1 MRAMPRR
8 RSPPRLYLDPGRRV
22 WVIRDGGAFVRT
34 GVAVAERV
42 RAEKCLA
49 EYLGRKWEPAGGP
62 DPLIADVLLTYTRE
76 RLPHTRAAHKAAYNV
91 GSLAKWWGARRV
103 SEITP
108 SNCTSYAERRTPSAA
123 RRDLEVLSAA
133 LRWWHKHREPLPSV
147 PSLVMPP
154 KSEPRDRWLTRSEA
168 ARLLWASRHVEH
180 LKRFILLGLYTGSR
194 SGVILSLEWGWIDLE
209 RGVMR
214 RRARGHAEIA
224 TKKTPPVR
232 LGKKMLSFLRR
243 WKQGSS
249 EGLVVHYRGQ
259 RVQELGSS
267 WVTACARAGLEDV
280 SPHTLRH
287 TRATWLMQQGV
298 DLWQAAGHLGMSPG
312 VLQKTYGHHHPDY
325 QEDAAEV

>member
-1 MRAMPRR
+1 MRAMPRPM
-8 RSPPRLYLDPGRRV
+8 SPPRLVLDRVRRS
-22 WVIRDGGAFVRT
+22 WFIRDHYAFIRL
-34 GVAVAERV
+34 GVPEHERAA
-42 RAEKCLA
+42 AEKRLG
-49 EYLGRKWEPAGGP
+49 EYLAQKHVPEVGP
-62 DPLIADVLLTYTRE
+62 NPWVADVLGVYAQE
-76 RLPHTRAAHKAAYNV
+76 RLPQTRAARKAAYNAL
-91 GSLAKWWGARRV
+91 SLIKFWGTMRV
-103 SEITP
+103 NEITP
-108 SNCTSYAERRTPSAA
+108 SNCLAYAANRTPAAA

-133 LRWWHKHREPLPSV
+133 LRWWHKHREPLAPL

-154 KSEPRDRWLTRSEA
+154 RPEPRERWLTREEA

-194 SGVILSLEWGWIDLE
+194 SGVILSLEWSWIDLE

-214 RRARGHAEIA
+214 RRARGQAETS
-224 TKKTPPVR
+224 TKRTPPVR
-232 LGKKMLSFLRR
+232 LGRKILGFLRR
-243 WKQGSS
+243 WKQGS

-259 RVQELGSS
+259 RLQELGSS
-267 WVTACARAGLEDV
+267 WITACARAGLKDV

-325 QEDAAEV
+325 QGDAAEV